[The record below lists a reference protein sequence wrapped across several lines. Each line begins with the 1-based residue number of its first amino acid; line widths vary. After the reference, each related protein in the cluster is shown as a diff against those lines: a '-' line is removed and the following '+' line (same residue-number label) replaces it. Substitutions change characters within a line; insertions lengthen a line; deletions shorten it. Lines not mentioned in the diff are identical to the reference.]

1 MTQSLQWRWAISG
14 PFTFSHRPLGSDFGV
29 DFIYIYLFVK
39 VVCKVEMKNLVC
51 AAHNEIHTTVKFITG
66 GKFWFPVS
74 L

>member
-14 PFTFSHRPLGSDFGV
+14 PFTFSQRPLGSDFGV

-51 AAHNEIHTTVKFITG
+51 AAHNEIHTTLKFITG

-74 L
+74 P